1 MLDFTIWAIVFVISL
16 YALVKASD
24 YFTLSALKIGLAFRL
39 SAFVVGVT
47 IVSVGTSLPEL
58 GSSIIAV
65 LRGVSEIVT
74 GNVVGSNIANIFLVI
89 GISAIVGRGMRFKEQ
104 DVTKDLLFLLGST
117 GLFTVMIWNGVF
129 SLPEALICLIA
140 QTGYIIYCIKI
151 GKGRA
156 GSLEGGEQNELK
168 LREKV
173 QLKDGIIKYC
183 IILFASSIIIYFSAK
198 YTVESV
204 IKLSAILS
212 LGREVVAASAVALGT
227 SLPELAVSVSAVRKG
242 KTEVAIGNVIGS
254 NIFNTLAVMGIPAL
268 FGALTVPASIV
279 RVGLPAMVIAT
290 FFYIYIVYDRE
301 VTRKQG
307 WIAVLLYIFF
317 LITIFNLF

>member
-16 YALVKASD
+16 YALIKASD

-39 SAFVVGVT
+39 SAFVVGLN

-117 GLFTVMIWNGVF
+117 GLFAVMIWNGVF
-129 SLPEALICLIA
+129 SLPEALICLIG

-156 GSLEGGEQNELK
+156 GSLGGEQNELK

-173 QLKDGIIKYC
+173 QLKDSTIKYC

-212 LGREVVAASAVALGT
+212 LGREVIAASAVALGT

-254 NIFNTLAVMGIPAL
+254 NIFNTLAVMGIPTL

-290 FFYIYIVYDRE
+290 FFYIYLVHDRE

>member
-16 YALVKASD
+16 YALIKASD

-156 GSLEGGEQNELK
+156 GSRGGEQNELK

>member
-1 MLDFTIWAIVFVISL
+1 MLDFTIWAIVFVVSL
-16 YALVKASD
+16 YVLIKASD

-117 GLFTVMIWNGVF
+117 GLFAVMIWNGVF
-129 SLPEALICLIA
+129 SLPEALICLIV

-156 GSLEGGEQNELK
+156 GSLGGEQNELK

-173 QLKDGIIKYC
+173 QLKDGTIKYC

-198 YTVESV
+198 YTIESV
-204 IKLSAILS
+204 IELSAILS
-212 LGREVVAASAVALGT
+212 LGREVIAASAVALGT
-227 SLPELAVSVSAVRKG
+227 SLPELAVSISAVRKG
-242 KTEVAIGNVIGS
+242 KTEVAVGNVIGS
-254 NIFNTLAVMGIPAL
+254 NIFNTLGVMGIPAL
-268 FGALTVPASIV
+268 FGALAVTASIV

-290 FFYIYIVYDRE
+290 FFYIYLVHDRE
-301 VTRKQG
+301 VTRKEG

-317 LITIFNLF
+317 LVTIFGLF